1 MNQRMEILEDEY
13 VIPMDNNIREG
24 VNQMSNLG
32 HGVWED
38 GREEGRVEGRA
49 EGRAEVYSEFVLK
62 MFSKGYTIEEISEI
76 AEKTE
81 EEIRDII
88 NSQEAK
94 LATV

>member
-1 MNQRMEILEDEY
+1 MNQRQEILENEY
-13 VIPMDNNIREG
+13 VIPMDNDIRKE

-38 GREEGRVEGRA
+38 GYEEGRA
-49 EGRAEVYSEFVLK
+49 EGYAEVYSEFVLK
-62 MFSKGYTIEEISEI
+62 MYSRGYTIEAISDVT
-76 AEKTE
+76 EKTV